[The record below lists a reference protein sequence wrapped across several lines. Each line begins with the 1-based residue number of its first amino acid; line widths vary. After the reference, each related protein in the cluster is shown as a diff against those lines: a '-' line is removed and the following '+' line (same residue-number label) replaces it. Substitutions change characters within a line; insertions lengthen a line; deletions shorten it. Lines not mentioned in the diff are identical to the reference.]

1 MKSAL
6 ASWSLG
12 SVGSV
17 GSVGVLV
24 GLSVAGCEHKSK
36 TQQTDTTASGGGG
49 PAGQVTPTPTTPT
62 PTTPTPGTPGGTAKP
77 VDQGVRPPVAADLA
91 EYTKDIPGQGD
102 LIAKFETSM
111 GTINCQLFPE
121 KAPMT
126 VANFV
131 GLATGKKA
139 WTNPKT
145 DATETGKPF
154 YDGLIFHRVIP
165 QFMIQGGDPM
175 GRGTGGPGYNFAD
188 ETSSAD
194 KMETGT
200 LAMANAG
207 PSTNGSQF
215 FITESAPDWLNGKH
229 TIFGKCKELDLVK
242 KITGVPQDA
251 QNKPNQPITM
261 KVVITRGK
269 L

>member
-1 MKSAL
+1 MRITTAL
-6 ASWSLG
+6 AFLSTVSLG
-12 SVGSV
+12 
-17 GSVGVLV
+17 
-24 GLSVAGCEHKSK
+24 VAGCEHKSK
-36 TQQTDTTASGGGG
+36 TDTTGGGTAVS
-49 PAGQVTPTPTTPT
+49 PPTSPTTPATPTT
-62 PTTPTPGTPGGTAKP
+62 PTTPTPGAANPADPGS
-77 VDQGVRPPVAADLA
+77 VRPPVAADLA
-91 EYTKDIPGQGD
+91 EYTKDIPGQGA

-126 VANFV
+126 VANFI

-139 WTNPKT
+139 WKNPKT
-145 DATETGKPF
+145 GETETGKPF

-165 QFMIQGGDPM
+165 QFMIQGGDPL

-188 ETSSAD
+188 ETSPAD

-215 FITESAPDWLNGKH
+215 FITEIAPDWLNGKH

-251 QNKPNQPITM
+251 QNKPNEPITM
-261 KVVITRGK
+261 KVVITRGTI
-269 L
+269 